1 MITVGIDC
9 IVELLCADR
18 PKAHM
23 VQMVLYREKI
33 PYTPYKGKRRKVLK
47 VNTFIM
53 IAGMLWTNVNT
64 GFFAVK
70 RNEFQLFVGQDML
83 ELVELFLC
91 NITMPISESPWAT
104 RLLISSTVPSK
115 CSTM

>member
-70 RNEFQLFVGQDML
+70 RNEFQLLVGQDML

-91 NITMPISESPWAT
+91 NINDANFRKSLGYPVADLFH
-104 RLLISSTVPSK
+104 RAF
-115 CSTM
+115 

>member
-64 GFFAVK
+64 GFFGYAGTGGAVSVQYK
-70 RNEFQLFVGQDML
+70 RCQFQK
-83 ELVELFLC
+83 
-91 NITMPISESPWAT
+91 
-104 RLLISSTVPSK
+104 VPGLPG
-115 CSTM
+115 C